1 MNYQEGKIYAIR
13 SHLTEKFYLGSTAAT
28 LARRLAGHKNENK
41 TTCKIIIDY
50 GDAYIELLELYPC
63 NSKLELLNRE
73 GQLQRLYK
81 NDIVNRRLEGRS
93 VKEYYKDN
101 RDTIIEQ
108 IKEYQQANVEKIKL
122 QKQNYYQANAKEINS
137 KEKQYRQTNVEKIKL
152 RKKNYYQANAKEINL
167 KHKQHYQANCERIK
181 LERKQRYQATKLK
194 KTMLSVISSI

>member
-101 RDTIIEQ
+101 CDSI
-108 IKEYQQANVEKIKL
+108 L
-122 QKQNYYQANAKEINS
+122 KQRQHYYQANVKEINS
-137 KEKQYRQTNVEKIKL
+137 KEKQYRHTNSEKIKL
-152 RKKNYYQANAKEINL
+152 RKKNYYQANA
-167 KHKQHYQANCERIK
+167 ERIK
-181 LERKQRYQATKLK
+181 LERKQRYQAIKLQK
-194 KTMLSVISSI
+194 ST

>member
-122 QKQNYYQANAKEINS
+122 QKQNYYQTNIEKLKLIHKE
-137 KEKQYRQTNVEKIKL
+137 YYQTNIEKIILKQKEYQQANTEKIYLQQKEYNLLNTEKIKL
-152 RKKNYYQANAKEINL
+152 RQ
-167 KHKQHYQANCERIK
+167 
-181 LERKQRYQATKLK
+181 KQRYQAK
-194 KTMLSVISSI
+194 KDLQKTT

>member
-101 RDTIIEQ
+101 CDSILKQ
-108 IKEYQQANVEKIKL
+108 IKEYRQANSDKIKL

-137 KEKQYRQTNVEKIKL
+137 KEKQYRQANSEKIKL
-152 RKKNYYQANAKEINL
+152 RKKNYYQANANEINL
-167 KHKQHYQANCERIK
+167 KHKQHYQANAEKIK
-181 LERKQRYQATKLK
+181 LKQKENREATKLK
-194 KTMLSVISSI
+194 KNVT